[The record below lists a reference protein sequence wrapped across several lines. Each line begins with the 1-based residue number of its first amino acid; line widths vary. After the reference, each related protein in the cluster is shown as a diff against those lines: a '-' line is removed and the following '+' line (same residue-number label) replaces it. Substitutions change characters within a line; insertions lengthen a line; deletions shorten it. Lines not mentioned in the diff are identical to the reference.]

1 MNISDLI
8 DNDIECVR
16 EYCTRLIAFAEASS
30 PDFVPAK
37 SRRTKTLQY
46 LPINIAH
53 LVRPDLISNMYALL
67 DFRLKTLCEHH
78 HRAGRAAQTFAEF
91 RRNDKGR
98 TSDLARYKKYFQTV
112 ASIDLQPVQE
122 SYKHIDKMRRVR
134 NAYMHSGGYADEE
147 TASAIG
153 DVPGV
158 YIAASLLIVTNEYVH
173 ASLDHVATYLNAIAQ
188 AY

>member
-1 MNISDLI
+1 MSISDLI
-8 DNDIECVR
+8 DYDIECLR
-16 EYCTRLIAFAEASS
+16 EYCTRLITFAETS
-30 PDFVPAK
+30 PQDFVSAK
-37 SRRTKTLQY
+37 SHRTKNLQY
-46 LPINIAH
+46 LSINIAN

-78 HRAGRAAQTFAEF
+78 HLAGRAAQTFAEF

-112 ASIDLQPVQE
+112 SNIDLQPVQE

-134 NAYMHSGGYADEE
+134 NAYMHSGGHADEE
-147 TASAIG
+147 TASAVK

-158 YIAASLLIVTNEYVH
+158 LITASLLIVTSEYVH
-173 ASLDHVATYLNAIAQ
+173 ASLDHVATYLNAIAHT
-188 AY
+188 